1 MLVIIKKS
9 VLIRFMT
16 FIRQAEDKECTRFNR
31 QWWIS
36 FIALKTKTLDN
47 ILEKLLAENQKF

>member
-1 MLVIIKKS
+1 
-9 VLIRFMT
+9 MT
-16 FIRQAEDKECTRFNR
+16 FIRQAEDEECARFNR

-36 FIALKTKTLDN
+36 FIALKTETLDN

>member
-1 MLVIIKKS
+1 
-9 VLIRFMT
+9 MT

-36 FIALKTKTLDN
+36 FIALKTETLDN